1 MTSKGRGCIR
11 IDVERCKGCGLCVA
25 ACPKGHIRLA
35 GGVDRRGI
43 RVAEVGEGERCSACG
58 SCFAVCPD
66 VAVTVYRNVGTTS
79 VARPPARSKRPK
91 RDPRHPKQ
99 AA

>member
-11 IDVERCKGCGLCVA
+11 IDAERCKGCGLCVT
-25 ACPKGHIRLA
+25 ACPKGQVRLA

-66 VAVTVYRNVGTTS
+66 VAITVYRKVGTTPVERS
-79 VARPPARSKRPK
+79 PGRSKSPK
-91 RDPRHPKQ
+91 RGPRHRKQ